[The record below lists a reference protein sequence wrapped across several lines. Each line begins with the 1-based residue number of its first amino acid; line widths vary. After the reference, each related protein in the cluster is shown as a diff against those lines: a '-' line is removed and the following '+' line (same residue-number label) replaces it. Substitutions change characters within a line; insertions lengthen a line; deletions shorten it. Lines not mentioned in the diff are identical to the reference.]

1 MLKILKAFL
10 ILLTALILSL
20 NSDFRIA
27 NAAAKNIK
35 SANTNNNNSQKEDND
50 LKRERA
56 IGEKAVAQIEKE
68 WPLISNPEI
77 QARLEMILNRLEP
90 YMSRRIDWEIK
101 LVKTDN
107 VNAFCLPGGFIFFTT
122 GILDILNSDSEIAAV
137 MAHEMTH
144 ADRKHSLRMA
154 AESQKI
160 TLGALAVML
169 LSSGAAAPIILA
181 QLAQVAITN
190 SYTMELETEADS
202 IGLETIIKAGY
213 SPSGMVTLFE
223 KFINEELRQPVI
235 EYGIYMNH
243 PETRTRISRVLTK
256 MRELKIPVQ
265 RKFPLGLLHT
275 EIKDNVLSIDG
286 IEILKSEI
294 LKLNEAKDAI
304 DKYLQLELAPH
315 DVYIMNGKLFIANHF
330 ITDIN
335 AENTRK
341 NILKALDAA
350 KSKYPATK
358 YYQ

>member
-1 MLKILKAFL
+1 MLI
-10 ILLTALILSL
+10 ALISLSFSFDL
-20 NSDFRIA
+20 TTAD
-27 NAAAKNIK
+27 AARKAPKN
-35 SANTNNNNSQKEDND
+35 ANTNKNQQAKNSSEDND

-56 IGEKAVAQIEKE
+56 IGEQAVAQIEKE
-68 WPLISNPEI
+68 WPIISNPEI
-77 QARLEMILNRLEP
+77 TARLEMILNKLEP
-90 YMSRRIDWEIK
+90 FMQRRIKWEIR
-101 LVKTDN
+101 LVKTEN

-122 GILDILNSDSEIAAV
+122 GIIDILNSDSEIAAV
-137 MAHEMTH
+137 MAHEMIH

-160 TLGALAVML
+160 TLGALAVMV
-169 LSSGAAAPIILA
+169 LSGGSAAPIILA
-181 QLAQVAITN
+181 QLAQVAVTN
-190 SYTMELETEADS
+190 SYTMELESEADS
-202 IGLETIIKAGY
+202 LGLEALMAAGY

-243 PETRTRISRVLTK
+243 PETRTRIQRVLNK

-275 EIKDNVLSIDG
+275 SIKENILSIDG
-286 IEILKSEI
+286 IEVIKAES
-294 LKLNEAKDAI
+294 LKLNEIKDAI

-315 DVYIMNGKLFIANHF
+315 DVYVMNKKLFIANHF
-330 ITDIN
+330 ITDID
-335 AENTRK
+335 AENARR